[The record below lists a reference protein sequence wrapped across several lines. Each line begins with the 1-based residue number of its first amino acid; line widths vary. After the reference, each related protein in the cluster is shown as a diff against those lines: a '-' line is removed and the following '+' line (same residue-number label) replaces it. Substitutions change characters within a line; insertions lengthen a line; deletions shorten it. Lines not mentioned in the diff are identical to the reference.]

1 MEYLVAFIALIL
13 TLGCAEA
20 LVKRVTK
27 KPRLSCFGTVVVTIL
42 GSYPGFALAML
53 GYNTTSGTHGVWMSR
68 GGHLDIRYGGS
79 DFYWVNLAGKRQS
92 NLQFRNTPRTLTLLQ
107 DNQPIAE
114 GTLNWSATELTLHPI
129 RPNSIIPETTT
140 LKRQYLDH

>member
-20 LVKRVTK
+20 LVKHVTK
-27 KPRLSCFGTVVVTIL
+27 KPRLGCFGTVVVVIL

-68 GGHLDIRYGGS
+68 RGHLDIRYGGS
-79 DFYWVNLAGKRQS
+79 DFYRVNVGGKRQS
-92 NLQFRNTPRTLTLLQ
+92 NLQLRNTPRTLMLLQ
-107 DNQPIAE
+107 NNQPIAE
-114 GTLNWSATELTLHPI
+114 GTLNWSATKLTLRPLG
-129 RPNSIIPETTT
+129 PNSIVSQTTT
-140 LKRQYLDH
+140 LGRMYLEH